1 MKNDKWKKSV
11 EIFCDATGFIH
22 YPDCK
27 TGSLYCK
34 LNDIKD
40 FSYTKKALKGFFKFY
55 DNSNVTVKGY
65 KLDKD
70 NYVFDFI

>member
-1 MKNDKWKKSV
+1 MKNDKWKKAV

-34 LNDIKD
+34 LNDIK
-40 FSYTKKALKGFFKFY
+40 
-55 DNSNVTVKGY
+55 
-65 KLDKD
+65 
-70 NYVFDFI
+70 